1 MYEKGRQHAQSAW
14 RPCLLAS
21 SVMKNSLLV
30 ATLAWLVFVL
40 PGGVEAAT
48 SGGLYQQRVNYK
60 IALDHLTAGRMRS
73 YYKMRDRLDDYVLRP
88 YLSYLELQS
97 RLSRATAVEVLDF
110 RSEYADLP
118 VADIVYYRWM
128 KRLGKRREWQT
139 FLDHYETSVDAELR
153 CYQLR
158 AFYGTGERERAFA
171 GVPELW
177 IVGES
182 QAKACDPLFE
192 VWIKADLL
200 TEGMVWERL
209 VLALD
214 ANETTLARYLLRFFD
229 NPLKAW
235 AQSYYNVHVKPGA
248 ITRTSRYQTDTEYSR
263 AVIAHGIK
271 RLARRD
277 AAAASGAW
285 LSYRSSHSFT
295 EAELKEV
302 TAAVLVGQA
311 NEGHFPGSNAD
322 EQPDEAALGIA
333 EAAVANESWSDA
345 AYWIDRL
352 PADVR
357 NERRW
362 QYWLA
367 RSLAS
372 STLASERAQLTYQKL
387 AAERDYYGFLAA
399 EQRGQPVNLNH
410 QPSVVSAIQI
420 NQVRRLPAVQ
430 RATEL
435 YAIGD
440 LVNARREWYKL
451 LPTLNTVEKVAAA
464 KLAANIGWTS
474 QSVRTANDTELRNTL
489 ELRFPL
495 AYFDSFQ
502 RVSHITTIPN
512 SFLLAIARQESAFDP
527 RARSSANAR
536 GLMQLMLVTATAV
549 AKRVGLARPST
560 TDLYDPPINVE
571 IAGHHLAALFA
582 RYGNRR
588 PLAAAAYNAG
598 RSRVDRW
605 IADAPGKSMD
615 VWIETIPFRETRN
628 YVKNVLAYAQV
639 YSHLLGSPVPMLQV
653 HETSLP

>member
-1 MYEKGRQHAQSAW
+1 MLKNTLLGSLWSRMAKGRG
-14 RPCLLAS
+14 LT
-21 SVMKNSLLV
+21 
-30 ATLAWLVFVL
+30 ATLVWIVCVL
-40 PGGVEAAT
+40 PVGIEAAAT
-48 SGGLYQQRVNYK
+48 DGLYQQRLNYK
-60 IALDHLTAGRMRS
+60 IALAHLTAGRMRS
-73 YYKMRDRLDDYVLRP
+73 YYKMRDRLDSYVLRP

-97 RLSRATAVEVLDF
+97 RLSRASTSEVLTF
-110 RSEYADLP
+110 RAENADLP
-118 VADIVYYRWM
+118 VADIIYYRWM
-128 KRLGKRREWQT
+128 KRLGKRREWRT
-139 FLDHYETSVDAELR
+139 FLDNYETSSDAELR

-177 IVGES
+177 LVGES
-182 QAKACDPLFE
+182 QAKACNPLFE

-200 TEGMVWERL
+200 TERMAWDRL
-209 VLALD
+209 ALALD

-229 NPLKAW
+229 NPVKAW
-235 AQSYYNVHVKPGA
+235 AQSFYNVHVNPKA
-248 ITRTSRYQTDTEYSR
+248 ISRTSRYQTDTEYSR

-271 RLARRD
+271 RLSRRD
-277 AAAASGAW
+277 ASAASAAW
-285 LSYRSSHSFT
+285 SSYRTSHAFS
-295 EAELKEV
+295 EALRREV
-302 TAAVLVGQA
+302 DAAVLIGQA
-311 NEGHFPGSNAD
+311 NDGKFPGTDAD

-352 PADVR
+352 PAEVR

-372 STLASERAQLTYQKL
+372 STLSSERAELTYQKL

-440 LVNARREWYKL
+440 LINARREWYKL
-451 LPTLNTVEKVAAA
+451 LPTLSTSEKVAAA

-474 QSVRTANDTELRNTL
+474 QSVRTANDTELRDTL

-536 GLMQLMLVTATAV
+536 GLMQLLHGTAISV
-549 AKRVGLARPST
+549 AKRAGLATPST

-571 IAGHHLAALFA
+571 IAGHHLAALSA

-588 PLAAAAYNAG
+588 PLVAAAYNAG

-605 IADAPGKSMD
+605 IADASGKSMD

-628 YVKNVLAYAQV
+628 YVKNVLAFSQV

>member
-1 MYEKGRQHAQSAW
+1 MQRALFI
-14 RPCLLAS
+14 R
-21 SVMKNSLLV
+21 LLV
-30 ATLAWLVFVL
+30 VTFVWTLCVL
-40 PGGVEAAT
+40 PFGLEAAAT
-48 SGGLYQQRVNYK
+48 GGLYQQRLNYK
-60 IALDHLTAGRMRS
+60 TALDHLTAGRMRS
-73 YYKMRDRLDDYVLRP
+73 YYRMRDRLDAYVLRP

-97 RLSRATAVEVLDF
+97 RLSRATAAEVLAF
-110 RSEYADLP
+110 RAENSDLP

-139 FLDHYETSVDAELR
+139 FLDNYETSADAELL

-158 AFYGTGERERAFA
+158 AFYGTGERDRAFA
-171 GVPELW
+171 GVPALW
-177 IVGES
+177 TVGES

-192 VWIKADLL
+192 VWIKADRL
-200 TEGMVWERL
+200 TERMVWDR
-209 VLALD
+209 LALALE
-214 ANETTLARYLLRFFD
+214 ANETTLSRYLLRFFD
-229 NPLKAW
+229 NPLKTW
-235 AQSYYNVHVKPGA
+235 AQSFYNVHVNPAA
-248 ITRTSRYQTDTEYSR
+248 ISRTSRYQTDTGYSR

-271 RLARRD
+271 RLADRD
-277 AAAASGAW
+277 AAAASIAW
-285 LSYRSSHSFT
+285 SSYRSSHAFT
-295 EAELKEV
+295 EAARREV
-302 TAAVLVGQA
+302 DAAVLVGQA
-311 NEGHFPGSNAD
+311 KAGSYPGSNAD

-333 EAAVANESWSDA
+333 QAAVANESWADA

-352 PADVR
+352 PADIR

-372 STLASERAQLTYQKL
+372 STLSSERAELTYAKL

-420 NQVRRLPAVQ
+420 NKVRRLPAVQ

-474 QSVRTANDTELRNTL
+474 QSVRTANDVELRNTL

-495 AYFDSFQ
+495 AYYDSFQ

-536 GLMQLMLVTATAV
+536 GLMQLLHATASSV
-549 AKRVGLARPST
+549 AKRVGLPSPST

-571 IAGHHLAALFA
+571 IAGHHIAALFA

-588 PLAAAAYNAG
+588 PLVAAAYNAG
-598 RSRVDRW
+598 RGRVDRW
-605 IADAPGKSMD
+605 IANAQGKSMD

-628 YVKNVLAYAQV
+628 YVKNVLAFSQV